1 MFSTKSSY
9 DIVVVGG
16 GPGGALAAWKAA
28 EQGVNVLMIE
38 KDREI
43 GLPVRCAEAI
53 GADVVHRY
61 LEKDPRW
68 ISHELHGARF
78 FAPSGDSVEF
88 SLDSLG
94 SGYILER
101 NVFDRELANQ
111 AARAGADIRV
121 STCAT
126 GLVYDQDRLAG
137 VKMNTRD
144 EEYTVPCKIV
154 IAADGVE
161 SRVARWAGLNTMIA
175 LRDLEVTTQYLMDNV
190 TTDKGYFEFYL
201 GKEVAP
207 GGYLWIFP
215 KGPNTA
221 NVGIG
226 VCGRYTRRQS
236 STAYLDAFVEKHLPN
251 STPLGMVVGSV
262 PVAHTLD
269 DIVTDGLMIV
279 GDAAR
284 MVNPSTGGGIAQAMT
299 SGEIAGKIAG
309 EAIKKGDVSKEELF
323 RYRKAWDKRYG
334 NLQKRIYGLKEA
346 FHKVPDED
354 FNRTAALFKNKK
366 HVHVFELL
374 TKLLIHQPGMILNFM
389 RAFAGR

>member
-16 GPGGALAAWKAA
+16 GPGGSLSAWKAA
-28 EQGVNVLMIE
+28 QQGVDVLMIE

-43 GLPVRCAEAI
+43 GLPVRCAEAL

-68 ISHELHGARF
+68 IAHELHGARF
-78 FAPSGDSVEF
+78 VAPSGDFVEC
-88 SLDSLG
+88 SIDTLG

-101 NVFDRELANQ
+101 SVFDRELANK

-126 GLVYDQDRLAG
+126 GLVYDQDRLVG
-137 VKMNTRD
+137 VKVNTRG
-144 EEYTVPCKIV
+144 EEYTIDCKLV
-154 IAADGVE
+154 VAADGVE
-161 SRVARWAGLNTMIA
+161 SRVARWAGLSTMIA

-190 TTDKGYFEFYL
+190 TTDKGYFEFYM
-201 GKEVAP
+201 GKDVAP

-226 VCGRYTRRQS
+226 VCGRYTRKKS
-236 STAYLDAFVEKHLPN
+236 STAYLNAFIEKHLPD
-251 STPLGMVVGSV
+251 SSQLGMVVGSV
-262 PVAHTLD
+262 PVAYTLD
-269 DIVTDGLMIV
+269 DIVADGVMVV

-299 SGEIAGKIAG
+299 AGEIAGEIAG

-323 RYRKAWDKRYG
+323 RYKKAWDKRYG

-346 FHKVPDED
+346 FHKLSDDD
-354 FNRTAALFKNKK
+354 FNDIAGMFKNKT

-374 TKLLIHQPGMILNFM
+374 TRLLVNQPGMMINFM